1 MPIIT
6 KSERVHMV
14 ATRGQLAAWKLCAEE
29 AGLSLSEWL
38 RRAAERRIAESSLQN
53 TTQFTRQAVT

>member
-6 KSERVHMV
+6 KTERVNMV
-14 ATRGQLAAWKLCAEE
+14 ATRGQLLSWKLSADA

-38 RRAAERRIAESSLQN
+38 RRAAERRVMEAHSRGETQN
-53 TTQFTRQAVT
+53 FVGA